1 MTRLSAFPPE
11 IRLQILS
18 YILPLPTAIDI
29 TTTYLTPSRYT
40 TLLRPR
46 LALIRLDRTIGA
58 EARATFYGQN
68 EFRFTTRAGASGAFA
83 PPRAQ
88 WLMLASFMATIG
100 VQGYQHLTHVVVDA
114 PWRYDGGGER
124 AWDPLVLAA
133 LRDDVE
139 RKAPGLLPE
148 LDNRLGRAVG
158 LGERE
163 ERLERRVG
171 VEGFRP
177 DHVARERVV
186 REVVRRLAA
195 AGRLRRLDLVV
206 KVDWDR
212 YPQVGYFDEGAAVV
226 CYGACTRAEQDD
238 QAHCRNHRDVFVWE
252 WLDRLCA
259 AMRRRLE
266 VAVVLQ
272 HGDYVSGLGDVLKH
286 VPVLLEAKRRGYAVG
301 HATDDDGEAGG
312 EYEVTFDDY
321 VMEDLSPTWSLAV
334 DARL

>member
-1 MTRLSAFPPE
+1 MARNATEYPAPWTDAELEPYKAYPELYNERKYANYTTPRSRASLSAFPPE

-46 LALIRLDRTIGA
+46 LALIRLNRTIGA
-58 EARATFYGQN
+58 EARATFYGLN
-68 EFRFTTRAGASGAFA
+68 EFRFTTRAGGAA

-88 WLMLASFMATIG
+88 WLLLAAFMGTIG
-100 VQGYQHLTHVVVDA
+100 VQGYQHLRHVVVDA
-114 PWRYDGGGER
+114 PLRFEGGGER

-133 LRDDVE
+133 LRDDV
-139 RKAPGLLPE
+139 RDKAPGLLPE

-163 ERLERRVG
+163 ERLERR
-171 VEGFRP
+171 
-177 DHVARERVV
+177 
-186 REVVRRLAA
+186 
-195 AGRLRRLDLVV
+195 
-206 KVDWDR
+206 
-212 YPQVGYFDEGAAVV
+212 
-226 CYGACTRAEQDD
+226 DD

-272 HGDYVSGLGDVLKH
+272 HGDYVSGLSDVLKH